1 MREEKCPATCWLVSA
16 GRLLESKD
24 LRFSKFLALL
34 TFSFFCRDL
43 LVNEA
48 SRVLLGHQGSR

>member
-1 MREEKCPATCWLVSA
+1 MPQG
-16 GRLLESKD
+16 GRLWE
-24 LRFSKFLALL
+24 FQAWL
-34 TFSFFCRDL
+34 TSSFFCRDL